1 MSSRLSQSTSKL
13 SRLATSPFGTP
24 LRHTFPRS
32 TILSNEIISRTFT
45 QRASYSISSKIK
57 DTLNPEAMDTI
68 KQTVAQNF
76 GIGGA
81 HELVPES
88 QRFDLNDTP
97 DLKGKVAVVTGGSE
111 GIGFGAV
118 YTMLKFGLEKVF
130 ILSLSKDVMDE
141 SLKRIKDDLGEETAK
156 KVTWLEC
163 DLTDWKKVKQTA
175 DHIAKS
181 TDRIDILNNNAARG
195 IMTYQLTDY
204 GVDRHVSM
212 HPSSVLDTLTRPIDG
227 DEPYGPRHPDLAP
240 SPHPQ
245 EDRFKWQ
252 HRPYL
257 QHVFQRTSRGTL

>member
-1 MSSRLSQSTSKL
+1 
-13 SRLATSPFGTP
+13 
-24 LRHTFPRS
+24 
-32 TILSNEIISRTFT
+32 
-45 QRASYSISSKIK
+45 
-57 DTLNPEAMDTI
+57 MDAI
-68 KQTVAQNF
+68 KQTVAQNL
-76 GIGGA
+76 GVGGA
-81 HELVPES
+81 HELVPED

-130 ILSLSKDVMDE
+130 ILSLSKDVMDK
-141 SLKRIKDDLGEETAK
+141 SLKKIKEDLGEDTAK

-163 DLTDWKKVKQTA
+163 DLSDWRKVKQTA

-212 HPSSVLDTLTRPIDG
+212 HPYP
-227 DEPYGPRHPDLAP
+227 
-240 SPHPQ
+240 
-245 EDRFKWQ
+245 
-252 HRPYL
+252 
-257 QHVFQRTSRGTL
+257 